1 MNHLVLSLTSPEI
14 FQQLYGKWQERLNQN
29 DGELLKKSFVLMGKL
44 CDQTNA
50 KRKKRLILFRHG
62 AKRTDIV

>member
-29 DGELLKKSFVLMGKL
+29 DGEFLKKIICIDGETMRSNK
-44 CDQTNA
+44 CKNKNSA
-50 KRKKRLILFRHG
+50 
-62 AKRTDIV
+62 